1 VGKRVSAAA
10 ATSESLA
17 KNGAGAAGWRASAQR
32 GREGRKT
39 YLLVLKASWRVV
51 VGLFGEA
58 EEGGGG
64 GV

>member
-1 VGKRVSAAA
+1 VRGREGKRL
-10 ATSESLA
+10 SESLA
-17 KNGAGAAGWRASAQR
+17 KNSAGDGQAGKRAE
-32 GREGRKT
+32 RERREKT

-64 GV
+64 GGV